1 MKKNGVRR
9 LLLAAMLL
17 VLVCVLSCGL
27 AEGDDP
33 LTYEVLA
40 DGSGVQVTGCN
51 PRAKSVTIP
60 AEHDGLPVVSVADGA
75 FLNCTELEEFRTGEG
90 QGTFYAQDG
99 VLFTD
104 RPVKT
109 LVCFPARNRH
119 LHGSYTVPEGVTV
132 IGPYAFAAQDKLEY
146 LHLPEGVTTL
156 GDCVFAAIRCE
167 LCVFVPDSL
176 TEFGEDLLKGQQA
189 NVPFFGDWESAAA
202 KYADAHYIPFG
213 GVWDPDKVKDTAG
226 YSAPDLAD
234 AEDAPE
240 ADPDGTVHWET
251 EVTNRYEPYSIP
263 AGFNLSEKQKSAP
276 AEIRMDLG
284 NRWGALGTEESGYP
298 AQTGVYGIGYTEEP
312 AWIRGYA
319 ADGSVT
325 GIRKVEGD
333 FAFSLPGAA
342 DIGVAGGKGTFFT
355 AVPYE
360 PAWVSEAGVVSL
372 ECGGW
377 DRSAEGEA
385 FRFFAIRFRNATFNF
400 EMPDF
405 LNLMVYNHRDAD
417 PENMSYEDFPHCSLI
432 TITMRDP
439 VLYHLT
445 DCVGMHVDA
454 METLLETEELTLQA
468 KQSYHVDA
476 KDYAQKILKVWQE
489 VKEVMQGTYF
499 PQDTEILPVS
509 VVITGEFPTT
519 GNRRIELDEAFVTYD
534 PLNMNTFAHEMVHA
548 VDQTYDNT
556 WWLPSPWMEGRAEY
570 ISRKVCDKAG
580 YSSYPYPAECDWSFL
595 GKEDREDFWRFYCES
610 TNRQSTYT
618 VGYYFFDYL
627 CRTWGEDISAKIVKA
642 LAEKVKYGVNQN
654 ELFREALESVTEKGV
669 FQSFVR
675 DVIEKGK

>member
-40 DGSGVQVTGCN
+40 DGSGVQVTGCD
-51 PRAKSVTIP
+51 PRAKTVTIP

-109 LVCFPARNRH
+109 LVCFPARNKH
-119 LHGSYTVPEGVTV
+119 LYRSYTVPEGVTV
-132 IGPYAFAAQDKLEY
+132 IGPYAFAAQGKLEF

-251 EVTNRYEPYSIP
+251 EVTDWYETYSIP

-298 AQTGVYGIGYTEEP
+298 VQTGVYGIGYTEEP

-377 DRSAEGEA
+377 DRSGSRYGNIPAPHTDFPYNVFPDDSAPEQEAEG
-385 FRFFAIRFRNATFNF
+385 
-400 EMPDF
+400 
-405 LNLMVYNHRDAD
+405 DA
-417 PENMSYEDFPHCSLI
+417 ED
-432 TITMRDP
+432 
-439 VLYHLT
+439 
-445 DCVGMHVDA
+445 A
-454 METLLETEELTLQA
+454 
-468 KQSYHVDA
+468 
-476 KDYAQKILKVWQE
+476 
-489 VKEVMQGTYF
+489 
-499 PQDTEILPVS
+499 
-509 VVITGEFPTT
+509 
-519 GNRRIELDEAFVTYD
+519 
-534 PLNMNTFAHEMVHA
+534 
-548 VDQTYDNT
+548 
-556 WWLPSPWMEGRAEY
+556 
-570 ISRKVCDKAG
+570 
-580 YSSYPYPAECDWSFL
+580 
-595 GKEDREDFWRFYCES
+595 
-610 TNRQSTYT
+610 
-618 VGYYFFDYL
+618 
-627 CRTWGEDISAKIVKA
+627 
-642 LAEKVKYGVNQN
+642 
-654 ELFREALESVTEKGV
+654 
-669 FQSFVR
+669 
-675 DVIEKGK
+675 